1 MNEKKKKKK
10 KKTKRSQITS
20 RVDTKKIVM
29 KQ

>member
-10 KKTKRSQITS
+10 KTKRRQITS